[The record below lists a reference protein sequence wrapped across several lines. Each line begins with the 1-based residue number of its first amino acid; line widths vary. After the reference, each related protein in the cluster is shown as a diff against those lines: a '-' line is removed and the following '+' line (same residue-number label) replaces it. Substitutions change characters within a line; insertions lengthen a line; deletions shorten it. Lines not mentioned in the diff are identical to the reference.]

1 MQSFVLR
8 MTILDLWYSI
18 MPGIT
23 DHADYFS
30 EQVARTRRFF
40 LPGWRHRA
48 RDTLHL
54 GLAGGGCEWCAP
66 DFVVDRER
74 LPFLAFEFVSRGRG
88 TVRLGKESHE
98 LSAGHAFFYDTQ
110 TPHVIRSDAAD
121 PMVKYFFNFAGARA
135 SALMK
140 EWDLKAGTVIRVL
153 DAARVVNLL
162 EEVIDHAVNGAPS
175 GIRSAAIALEHAL
188 ALCAGSRQPDVTK
201 FDPAYATY
209 LRCRGHLLRNYPV
222 LSTISQA
229 ARNCHVSP
237 SYFTRLFQRFDMET
251 PLGCLTRLKVSQATL
266 RLRQNGA
273 QVKAVAS
280 ELGYKSAAHFS
291 RVFKAWTGKPPAA
304 VMRG

>member
-1 MQSFVLR
+1 MS
-8 MTILDLWYSI
+8 
-18 MPGIT
+18 GIT

-30 EQVARTRRFF
+30 AQVARTRRFF
-40 LPGWRHRA
+40 LPGWESRA

-66 DFVVDRER
+66 DFVVERQR

-88 TVRLGKESHE
+88 TVEFGKDRHE
-98 LSAGHAFFYDTQ
+98 LSAGHAFFYDPR

-121 PMVKYFFNFAGARA
+121 PMVKYFFNFSGARA
-135 SALMK
+135 NALMK
-140 EWDLKAGTVIRVL
+140 EWDLAAGTVIRVL

-162 EEVIDHAVNGAPS
+162 EEVIDHAVHGAPS

-188 ALCAGSRQPDVTK
+188 ALCADSRQSDVTK
-201 FDPAYATY
+201 IDPAYLTY

-222 LSTISQA
+222 LSTVSQA
-229 ARNCHVSP
+229 ARHCHVSP
-237 SYFTRLFQRFDMET
+237 AYFTRLFQRFDTET
-251 PLGCLTRLKVSQATL
+251 PRDCLTRLKVSQASL
-266 RLRQNGA
+266 RLRQSGA

-291 RVFKAWTGKPPAA
+291 RVFKTWTGKPPQE
-304 VMRG
+304 MMHR